1 MKGRT
6 EMNQRTEIR
15 RKVPVD
21 GVSKRSVCWEY
32 RLGSWTLYKI
42 LTHPEPPSY
51 RVSTELR
58 KS

>member
-1 MKGRT
+1 
-6 EMNQRTEIR
+6 MNQRTEIR